1 VKGMATRKQNSAER
15 RAQRQEARAKVALLR
30 DRLRSALSAKKS
42 RMREVS
48 QGIRAER
55 VALRERLRENYKGF
69 LEQLRQWE
77 KDQRRAAREEW
88 TRKRLEAKD
97 EATSEIA
104 RVRAELAAGRAHEAE
119 ARRIAREVR
128 ARAASHMSV
137 RRQTDDEV
145 RALIPSQLVP
155 LFERLKNAIKAG
167 PSLSRAEAFLALAAA
182 RPGDVFKIIE
192 PRVEEMIRATVD
204 ELARAERAAAGTP
217 SRTLLPA
224 RARTKPAN
232 SNALRGG
239 GPLREEK
246 ERLAE
251 IEGRAAEKMKTLKA
265 PEVRDTAQIAK
276 LIREDVKAA
285 VKKGELPKAAYSVR
299 TDKYSMGSSIDVVV
313 SKLPF
318 PVINADAYR
327 VDRGAT
333 YATFDSSR
341 FRSRFTP
348 RAQEVERK
356 LEAIVD
362 AYHWDRSDS
371 MTDYHNERFSKDIR
385 LTEDK
390 AEWRRIEA
398 AKVAAARADEGRAG
412 L

>member
-1 VKGMATRKQNSAER
+1 MANRQKGNAEK
-15 RAQRQEARAKVALLR
+15 RARRQEARAKVTQLR
-30 DRLRSALSAKKS
+30 ERLRVALAAKKS
-42 RMREVS
+42 RMRELS

-55 VALRERLRENYKGF
+55 AALRERLRENYKGF
-69 LEQLRQWE
+69 LDQLRQWE
-77 KDQRRAAREEW
+77 KDQRRAARDEW
-88 TRKRLEAKD
+88 QKKRREARD
-97 EATSEIA
+97 EAESEIA

-119 ARRIAREVR
+119 ARRITREAR
-128 ARAASHMSV
+128 ARAATHVSV
-137 RRQTDDEV
+137 RRQTDEEV
-145 RALIPSQLVP
+145 RALSPPQLVP
-155 LFERLKNAIKAG
+155 LFERLKRSIQAG

-182 RPGDVFKIIE
+182 RPEDVFKLIE

-204 ELARAERAAAGTP
+204 ELARAARAAIGAA
-217 SRTLLPA
+217 SRDGAARTPA
-224 RARTKPAN
+224 RVKPAN
-232 SNALRGG
+232 SNALPGG
-239 GPLREEK
+239 GPLREET

-251 IEGRAAEKMKTLKA
+251 IEQRAAEKMKTLKA

-276 LIREDVKAA
+276 LIREDIKAA
-285 VKKGELPKAAYSVR
+285 VKKGELPKATYSVR

-327 VDRGAT
+327 VDREAT

-385 LTEDK
+385 LTENA
-390 AEWRRIEA
+390 AEWKKIEA